1 MMNAETG
8 LPNPV
13 EVARVLAQFTP
24 TLSRAHDALNRL
36 AGSEIV
42 YIDLA
47 LTVQGEAGLADLLAP
62 LGVIAAVRPVEK
74 VVDVARIRKKT
85 RLTQAEFA
93 SRFGFEL
100 GTVRNWEQGRYA
112 PNGHARVLLQVIDRE
127 PELVQTIL
135 DEA

>member
-1 MMNAETG
+1 MNGETG

-36 AGSEIV
+36 AKSETV
-42 YIDLA
+42 YVDLA
-47 LTVQGEAGLADLLAP
+47 LTSAEEAGLADLLAP
-62 LGVIAAVRPVEK
+62 LGVIASVRPSEK
-74 VVDVARIRKKT
+74 TVDVARIRKKT

-100 GTVRNWEQGRYA
+100 GTVRNWEQGRYL

-127 PELVQTIL
+127 PDLVQAIL
-135 DEA
+135 DDA